1 MIPVGKI
8 TALTQVRMREPTS
21 PLLWL
26 AAPRSGTCRARGR
39 FHGLGRLATPS
50 DFRARQS
57 AGPTRP
63 VLFVVGYRLGR
74 PLPKPFRVLARRER
88 YRLVASDPC
97 LVTTTVLRCPLAVSV
112 ARRFLTSSSAW
123 RWVENE
129 PKRSSPMRMDQPSL
143 VGSTRKIVVIACL
156 ATNERSTNRRRS
168 ASCGLGRS
176 APAHGVG
183 CWPRPNVGIS
193 RRCPIVLPGASCLR
207 TRE

>member
-8 TALTQVRMREPTS
+8 TALTQVSARADFTAF
-21 PLLWL
+21 L
-26 AAPRSGTCRARGR
+26 ARCAALRNLSSARS

-168 ASCGLGRS
+168 ASCGLGRARRHTAS
-176 APAHGVG
+176 AIGLGPTSASPADVD
-183 CWPRPNVGIS
+183 
-193 RRCPIVLPGASCLR
+193 CPAGASCLR